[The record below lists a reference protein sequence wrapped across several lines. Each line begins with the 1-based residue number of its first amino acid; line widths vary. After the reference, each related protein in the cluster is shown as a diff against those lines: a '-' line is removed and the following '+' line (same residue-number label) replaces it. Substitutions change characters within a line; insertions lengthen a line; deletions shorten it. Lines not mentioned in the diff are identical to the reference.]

1 MPKRIVKKIVEK
13 IKEVIHMGENPRDI
27 ALAVA
32 LGVFFAFFPILG
44 VHTIMAVGLAWIFGL
59 NPGIALVASF
69 INNPWTIAFLY
80 GGSLWVGLFVMNM
93 DMAQVNNIDWTNMN
107 MDALIEAVKAVAA
120 PFIVG
125 CLLVG
130 SVAGV
135 MAYFISHKAILT
147 YLARS
152 KKAGEKM
159 EEPG

>member
-1 MPKRIVKKIVEK
+1 MPKRIVNKITDK

-44 VHTIMAVGLAWIFGL
+44 IHTIMVLGLAWIFGL
-59 NPGIALVASF
+59 NPGIAIVVSF

-93 DMAQVNNIDWTNMN
+93 DMAQVNNIDWTDMN
-107 MDALIEAVKAVAA
+107 MDTFIEVFKPVAA
-120 PFIVG
+120 PFVVG
-125 CLLVG
+125 SLLVG
-130 SVAGV
+130 SVASV
-135 MAYFISHKAILT
+135 ISYFISHRAILT
-147 YLARS
+147 YIARS

-159 EEPG
+159 EKPG